1 MLSPM
6 EFVYE
11 YNSVKAVV
19 EQVVAMLH
27 VVSKVFHL
35 PDLVRMVQSMIGDL
49 RYISSVSK
57 F

>member
-1 MLSPM
+1 MPSPM